1 MNAAQ
6 PDSEE
11 INDPQL
17 ARLLSMCRNEEERE
31 RAKAQWRSR
40 QAAAQ
45 AEREAEQRREE
56 ARREATLVNRRTR
69 DEAAFMRLVRENYP
83 FSDESF
89 EADWPALRARLIA
102 DLILYGVAQDWER
115 YQEQSRQDAPSQ

>member
-1 MNAAQ
+1 MNAPK
-6 PDSEE
+6 PDPEE
-11 INDPQL
+11 IDDPQL

-40 QAAAQ
+40 QAAEQ
-45 AEREAEQRREE
+45 AEREAEQRRED
-56 ARREATLVNRRTR
+56 ARREADLINQRTR

-102 DLILYGVAQDWER
+102 DLIVFGVAKDWEH
-115 YQEQSRQDAPSQ
+115 YQEHTRRGAPSQ